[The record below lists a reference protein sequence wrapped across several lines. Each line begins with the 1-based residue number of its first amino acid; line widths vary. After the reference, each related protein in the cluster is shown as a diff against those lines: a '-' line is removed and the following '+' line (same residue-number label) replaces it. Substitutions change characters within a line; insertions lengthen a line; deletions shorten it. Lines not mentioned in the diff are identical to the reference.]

1 MKTNVTVPAWVD
13 GMKVLDWEGETPLH
27 EGIISIEVLRQEATK
42 HCNWLLFYCWC
53 YARTQG
59 FTNKCMKK
67 WDFGCFGG
75 EYKTSR
81 DGVRDALS
89 EFIKY
94 EDTAMLA
101 EQAEVEKL
109 YNEIE
114 AFCRGVIWTEPH
126 PLPEKPKPE
135 PKPPEPVPEEPK
147 PHEPKPE
154 EPKPDTP
161 NTGSGLDWKKIAKIA
176 LPILGLLAAVGGM
189 FLPGWAKTVLD
200 YLMKILQGLAG

>member
-1 MKTNVTVPAWVD
+1 MKTNVAVPAWVD
-13 GMKVLDWEGETPLH
+13 VMKILDWEGETPLH
-27 EGIISIEVLRQEATK
+27 EGIISIETLRQEAYSLT
-42 HCNWLLFYCWC
+42 NWLLFYCWC

-59 FTNKCMKK
+59 FTNKCMKD
-67 WDFGCFGG
+67 WDFGCYGG
-75 EYKTSR
+75 KYKTCR
-81 DGVRDALS
+81 DGVRDALG
-89 EFIKY
+89 EFLKY
-94 EDTAMLA
+94 DDTSLLA
-101 EQAEVEKL
+101 EQVEVEKL

-147 PHEPKPE
+147 PQEPKPE

-161 NTGSGLDWKKIAKIA
+161 NTGSGFDWKKVAKIA